1 MTIRVIRATWAA
13 VLLGVLGAL
22 LWPAAVA
29 QEQVPILRCFHH
41 GEVVAAAPLPAPAD
55 FRVQMSAGSVTSAEW
70 TLEGGR
76 RVVLATTAPC
86 LYLVTTPPEG
96 ARGAGQ

>member
-1 MTIRVIRATWAA
+1 MRVCLAVAAA
-13 VLLGVLGAL
+13 VVVAL
-22 LWPAAVA
+22 LVWPSAIA
-29 QEQVPILRCFHH
+29 QAPAPILRCYHN
-41 GEVVAAAPLPAPAD
+41 GEVVAAAPLPAPPD